1 MEVNQNNPSNL
12 PIRNRDIKFI
22 SFIFIATML
31 VVSSCILNNSI
42 PNTIYAKTKDKSNK
56 DIVNSNKMHQGFTHG
71 SGPHLG
77 LNMKGYYTGLP
88 QSREGFKNPY
98 PSNYYSSSF
107 KAFSKAKIIDHVRY
121 RIYWES
127 YVKNPIEFIK
137 ELKHVAKLADKYGI
151 KVIYDNHQ
159 FHTSSWLDVGS
170 GTGFPAYLFNDAV
183 LYKQD
188 SGGIPKSASAQA
200 WWTKWW
206 DRAIKSVNG
215 TDGWRLQA
223 EFLKKIA
230 KTVDKHPSTLGYE
243 ILSEPQ
249 VHNKNQWSKIGK
261 YNTFMTK
268 ELSKLTD
275 KTLIYSMNIPIDLK
289 SPIQVNAENLAKMSP
304 NNKQN
309 IVFKFSLYGIPKD
322 GYQSDKL
329 QLFENASK
337 IAGVPLYIGEWNN
350 VKRVA
355 TINEEGK
362 KIWRIDANQSNI
374 SRADANMI
382 VEKFKGIGIW
392 GMAYW
397 EWSFVINETPNFNLV
412 DIMYDKATGA
422 GKIQPTKYFEIMTKA
437 YQNVY
442 DQPSDRVFPTASRS
456 TLS

>member
-1 MEVNQNNPSNL
+1 MKTRSISLMVLCITLIASCFIINKGIFDAADAQNNTN
-12 PIRNRDIKFI
+12 IFGTDGIKQ
-22 SFIFIATML
+22 
-31 VVSSCILNNSI
+31 NSG
-42 PNTIYAKTKDKSNK
+42 
-56 DIVNSNKMHQGFTHG
+56 HE
-71 SGPHLG
+71 
-77 LNMKGYYTGLP
+77 GLP
-88 QSREGFKNPY
+88 YLGVNMRGYNTSLPQVREDLKDPF
-98 PSNYYSSSF
+98 PSNYYESSF
-107 KAFSKAKIIDHVRY
+107 KTLSKTDVIDHVRY
-121 RIYWES
+121 RFYWES
-127 YVKNPIEFIK
+127 YVRDPVAFIK
-137 ELKHVAKLADKYGI
+137 ELEDVAKTADKYGI

-159 FHTSSWLDVGS
+159 FHTSSWLNIER
-170 GTGFPAYLFNDAV
+170 GTGFPAYLFNDPV
-183 LYKQD
+183 LYKQG
-188 SGGIPKSASAQA
+188 SGGTSKSTAAET
-200 WWTKWW
+200 WWTNWW
-206 DRAIKSVNG
+206 NRTIKSVNG
-215 TDGWRLQA
+215 TDGWTLQ
-223 EFLKKIA
+223 EDFLKKIVS
-230 KTVDKHPSTLGYE
+230 TVDKHPSTLGYE

-249 VHNKNQWSKIGK
+249 VHNKDQWTKIGK
-261 YNTFMTK
+261 YNTFMVDA
-268 ELSKLTD
+268 LRKLTS
-275 KTLIYSMNIPIDLK
+275 KTIIYSMNIPIDLK

-304 NNKQN
+304 KNKQDV
-309 IVFKFSLYGIPKD
+309 VFKFSLYGIPDD

-329 QLFENASK
+329 QLFENASR

-362 KIWRIDANQSNI
+362 KIWQIQSNQSNI
-374 SRADANMI
+374 SQEDANMI

>member
-1 MEVNQNNPSNL
+1 MLRVFNPNNLSAQY
-12 PIRNRDIKFI
+12 RDTKII
-22 SFIFIATML
+22 SFIFIATIL

-42 PNTIYAKTKDKSNK
+42 TNTTYAKSKDKPDK
-56 DIVNSNKMHQGFTHG
+56 DIVNSNEGHDGIIHE

-98 PSNYYSSSF
+98 PSNYYASSF

-121 RIYWES
+121 RVYWES

-188 SGGIPKSASAQA
+188 SGGIPKSAVAEA
-200 WWTKWW
+200 WWTNWW
-206 DRAIKSVNG
+206 NRAIKSVNG

-223 EFLKKIA
+223 EFLKKIV

-268 ELSKLTD
+268 ELRKLTD

-289 SPIQVNAENLAKMSP
+289 SPIRVNAENLAKMSP

-329 QLFENASK
+329 QLFENASR
-337 IAGVPLYIGEWNN
+337 IAGVPLYVGEWNN

-355 TINEEGK
+355 TTLEGK
-362 KIWRIDANQSNI
+362 KSFVISARQSDISQTDANTILQ
-374 SRADANMI
+374 
-382 VEKFKGIGIW
+382 KFKGIGIW

-397 EWSFVINETPNFNLV
+397 SWSFLPEKTPNFNLV
-412 DIMYDKATGA
+412 KFVYDKATGE
-422 GKIQPTKYFEIMTKA
+422 GKMKITKYFGIMENA
-437 YQNVY
+437 YQE
-442 DQPSDRVFPTASRS
+442 VFGQASHDII
-456 TLS
+456 TGPKK